1 MAYVCSLVKL
11 IWLESFK
18 IQRHSIIWFIPLLSK
33 IRVFFVVWPLFRES
47 LAACRENLKSLCHQ
61 CTELQLRVT
70 DLEQRKRG
78 GEGEGR
84 GGEGEGRGG
93 EGEEEGRSVAS
104 CGFLRAHLGRVR
116 GEIEREKEVE
126 KELVDK
132 LKVRNIL
139 KCKKIAIY

>member
-18 IQRHSIIWFIPLLSK
+18 IQSHSVIWFIPLLSK

-70 DLEQRKRG
+70 ELEQRKR
-78 GEGEGR
+78 R
-84 GGEGEGRGG
+84 GEGEGRGG

-116 GEIEREKEVE
+116 GEIEREEEVE

-132 LKVRNIL
+132 LKVRHIQKMQKDRNKTPKWNL
-139 KCKKIAIY
+139 Q